1 MIFGLSSDVLTYF
14 TDQIHTYQ
22 TGRLTLVHVPS
33 YVSGVGTKTKQGVI
47 GIDEFPASWISF
59 GMIVNCVRRRPM
71 FLPIYFIYWHHRP
84 SKICPN
90 SWPSLCLHPETCHCR
105 LYTCYRMRNG
115 VTSGACMCYHIRLEA
130 GVRIKRTHQV
140 SKSLT
145 LLSFVS
151 ALCKFVLA
159 VG

>member
-1 MIFGLSSDVLTYF
+1 MCEWLRPRAKVQSLHVVYPNIHIAILMFVSWTAGIPVILSLFIYISTCFTRGIMCLTYF

-47 GIDEFPASWISF
+47 GIDEFPTSWISF

-90 SWPSLCLHPETCHCR
+90 SWPSLCLHPETYHCR
-105 LYTCYRMRNG
+105 LYTC
-115 VTSGACMCYHIRLEA
+115 
-130 GVRIKRTHQV
+130 
-140 SKSLT
+140 
-145 LLSFVS
+145 
-151 ALCKFVLA
+151 
-159 VG
+159 